1 MCMLLYLN
9 GDGDVRGS
17 HVSLFLV
24 IQREDY
30 DAILHWPFS
39 FKTTFCL
46 IDQLQLDN
54 NQHDIVKSFWP
65 DKNSICFQCPNSS
78 MNGAY
83 GIKKLCSIEQ
93 LKKDRH
99 LYIQDDT
106 MFIKIKVDF
115 LTERPSK

>member
-1 MCMLLYLN
+1 MCMRLYLN

-24 IQREDY
+24 LQCGDY

-39 FKTTFCL
+39 FNTTLCL

-65 DKNSICFQCPNSS
+65 DKN
-78 MNGAY
+78 
-83 GIKKLCSIEQ
+83 
-93 LKKDRH
+93 